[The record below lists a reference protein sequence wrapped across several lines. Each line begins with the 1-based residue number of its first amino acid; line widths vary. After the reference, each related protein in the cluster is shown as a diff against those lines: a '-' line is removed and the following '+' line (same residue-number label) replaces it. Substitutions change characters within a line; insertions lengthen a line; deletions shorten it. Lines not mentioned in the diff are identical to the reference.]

1 MAANIT
7 VHSIDYFSWQIT
19 IYRLRVRWLLR
30 LYLEDSDLE
39 CDTKLHFRI
48 KKKAHKVFQVRLFI
62 LALVERC
69 MKQLFFFVCSL
80 GTLDLLRP
88 NSNIFIF

>member
-19 IYRLRVRWLLR
+19 IYRLRVHWLLR
-30 LYLEDSDLE
+30 LYLEDFDLE

-48 KKKAHKVFQVRLFI
+48 KKNKAAKIFQASFFYFSTYLTTYSTVIVLCFQLF
-62 LALVERC
+62 ALVR
-69 MKQLFFFVCSL
+69 
-80 GTLDLLRP
+80 
-88 NSNIFIF
+88 